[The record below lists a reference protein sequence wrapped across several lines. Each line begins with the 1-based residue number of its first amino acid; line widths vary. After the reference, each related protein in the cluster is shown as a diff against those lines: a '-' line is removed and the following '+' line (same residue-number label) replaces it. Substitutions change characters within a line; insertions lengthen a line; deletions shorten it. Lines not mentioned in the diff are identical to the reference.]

1 MNRMITQNPP
11 QIVFLSVEALK
22 AITWLSTQAYSVS
35 AVARV
40 QVFLRDNSV
49 NKCRDL
55 DLKN

>member
-1 MNRMITQNPP
+1 MITQNPP

-22 AITWLSTQAYSVS
+22 ANTWLSTQAYFVS